1 MGNLWLPRD
10 FLYYFSRFTDP
21 SKQLWYVGN
30 ELIQNLHEPTVEA
43 FSCFELETLQIVYR
57 YLYPNL
63 DQRDFQLNSSQ
74 YSIWTSSK

>member
-1 MGNLWLPRD
+1 MGDLLLSRD
-10 FLYYFSRFTDP
+10 FLYYFSRFTNS

-43 FSCFELETLQIVYR
+43 FSNFELETLQIGYR

-63 DQRDFQLNSSQ
+63 DQRDVV
-74 YSIWTSSK
+74 YPH